1 MKKTII
7 ITIVIFTFITVIAQK
22 DKKATEILDRLT
34 AKTESYKTIEVEFTY
49 KMENPEAGIDE
60 SKHGTLLVEGD
71 KYRLTIAGQI
81 VISDGEILWTWLVED
96 DEVMINFIEDD
107 DETITPSNLLT
118 SYSDNY
124 KSKFVKE
131 SVQNGKTVDI
141 IDLTPLQGKTYS
153 KIRIIIDKDKIQ
165 LLSFT
170 IYDKNGSTY
179 SYLINKFIPDIE
191 INKSEFTFNPEEHP
205 DVEVVDM
212 R

>member
-1 MKKTII
+1 
-7 ITIVIFTFITVIAQK
+7 
-22 DKKATEILDRLT
+22 
-34 AKTESYKTIEVEFTY
+34 
-49 KMENPEAGIDE
+49 MENPEAGIDE

-81 VISDGEILWTWLVED
+81 VISDGETLWTWLVED
-96 DEVMINFIEDD
+96 DEVMVNFIEDD

-153 KIRIIIDKDKIQ
+153 KIRIVIDKNKIQ

-179 SYLINKFIPDIE
+179 SYLINKFLADVE
-191 INKSEFTFNPEEHP
+191 INESEFTFNPEKHP
-205 DVEVVDM
+205 NVEVVDM